1 MRKCYLLLAVS
12 FVVLSNSAFAQPQ
25 FSGWLANFNTFKT
38 GKKTSIH
45 NDNQWRS
52 SDDIK
57 HMQTLLLRVGVNVEL
72 NKSVIATAG
81 YAYISNR
88 RSVMDVTGYAPEHRI
103 WQQLIVNHK
112 ISRIATAHRFR
123 LEQRFISKSVV
134 QNNELK
140 NDGSVFANRIRYF
153 IRNVLPLKTGPKFE
167 KGLFVALQNEVFLN
181 IGNKANV
188 NGEFFDQNRLYLAAG
203 YRLNPKMDLEA
214 GYMNQYINGR
224 DDAFTNVHVL
234 QLATYLRL

>member
-1 MRKCYLLLAVS
+1 MRKCFLLLIVS
-12 FVVLSNSAFAQPQ
+12 IVVFSNSSLAQPQ
-25 FSGWLANFNTFKT
+25 FTGWLANFNTFKT

-52 SDDIK
+52 SDELR
-57 HMQTLLLRVGVNVEL
+57 HMQTLLVRVGLNVEL
-72 NKSVIATAG
+72 NKSFVVTAG

-103 WQQLIVNHK
+103 WEQLIINHK
-112 ISRIATAHRFR
+112 INRMATAHRFR

-134 QNNELK
+134 QNNDLK
-140 NDGSVFANRIRYF
+140 NDGSVFANRVRYF
-153 IRNVLPLKTGPKFE
+153 IRNVFPLKAEPKFE
-167 KGLFVALQNEVFLN
+167 KGIFLALQNEVFLN

-203 YRLNPKMDLEA
+203 YRLCPKMDLEA
-214 GYMNQYINGR
+214 GYLNQYINGR
-224 DDAFTNVHVL
+224 GDAFTNVHVL

>member
-88 RSVMDVTGYAPEHRI
+88 RSVMNVTGYAPEHRI
-103 WQQLIVNHK
+103 WEQLIINHK
-112 ISRIATAHRFR
+112 ISRIATAHRFW

-153 IRNVLPLKTGPKFE
+153 IRNLLPLK
-167 KGLFVALQNEVFLN
+167 
-181 IGNKANV
+181 
-188 NGEFFDQNRLYLAAG
+188 
-203 YRLNPKMDLEA
+203 
-214 GYMNQYINGR
+214 GR
-224 DDAFTNVHVL
+224 S
-234 QLATYLRL
+234 QI